1 MPTFS
6 TSTTTA
12 SKATDEA
19 LAIGVYADLTAG
31 PGGKEIEAALGTTI
45 ADLLETGPLLTKAF
59 GGQPGEAVA
68 VPTLGNLPA
77 KQVILLGLGAK
88 TEAKGAAH
96 ARRIGA
102 VLARKAGGARSLATT
117 IPASIKGGAEE
128 IAGAFAEGFL
138 LGSYRFEAYKAKKEN
153 KPNRV
158 ESVTILGKADA
169 RKAKAAF
176 ERAKVLADATNLARD
191 LVNTPSGDKSPESLA
206 EEGRKIAKG
215 GGLKITVF
223 DEKQLAA
230 KGFGGILG
238 VGAGSVKPPRLVQL
252 RYEPAGAKKTIALVG
267 KGITFDSG
275 GINLKPSAGLDWM
288 KMDMGGGAAVL
299 GAMYAIA
306 KLKPKVRVHGYI
318 ATSENMPDGAAIR
331 PGDVITHY
339 GGKTVE
345 VGNTDAE
352 GRLVMADAI
361 VYAKEQGADVI
372 VDIATLTGACMVA
385 LGHWMF
391 GVMGSP
397 RSEARKVLDA
407 AERAG
412 EGAWELPLFEPY
424 REAIKSEIA
433 DLRNINSLDIGGG
446 AITAG
451 LFLQSFAGDTPYVHL
466 DIAGPAKSDADRF
479 ERPKGATGAGV
490 RTLVEYVLAQ

>member
-6 TSTTTA
+6 NSSTTA

-19 LAIGVYADLTAG
+19 LAIGIYADLTAG
-31 PGGKEIEAALGTTI
+31 PGGKEVEAALEVSI

-59 GGQPGEAVA
+59 KGELGEVVA
-68 VPTLGNLPA
+68 VPTLGKLPT
-77 KQVILLGLGAK
+77 KQVIFLGLGKKAD
-88 TEAKGAAH
+88 AKGAAH
-96 ARRIGA
+96 ARRLGA
-102 VLARKAGGARSLATT
+102 VLARKTGGARSVATT
-117 IPASIKGGAEE
+117 VPASIKGNAEE

-138 LGSYRFEAYKAKKEN
+138 LGSYRFEAYKTKKEGQ
-153 KPNRV
+153 PNRV
-158 ESVTILGKADA
+158 ETVTLLGKTDT
-169 RKAKAAF
+169 RKVKAAF
-176 ERAKVLADATNLARD
+176 ERAAIMAQGTIIARD

-206 EEGRKIAKG
+206 AKGREIAKD
-215 GGLKITVF
+215 GLKITVF
-223 DEKQLAA
+223 DEKQLEA
-230 KGFGGILG
+230 KGFGGILA
-238 VGAGSVKPPRLVQL
+238 VGKGSEKPSRLVQL

-288 KMDMGGGAAVL
+288 KMDMGGAAAVL

-306 KLKPKVRVHGYI
+306 KLKPKVAVHGYI
-318 ATSENMPDGAAIR
+318 AASENMPDGAAIR

-339 GGKTVE
+339 GGITTE

-372 VDIATLTGACMVA
+372 VDIATLTGACMVG

-391 GVMGSP
+391 GVMGAP
-397 RSEARKVLDA
+397 RTEAKKVLDA

-412 EGAWELPLFEPY
+412 EGAWELPLYAPY
-424 REAIKSEIA
+424 RDAIRSEIA
-433 DLRNINSLDIGGG
+433 DLRNMNSLDIGGG

-451 LFLQSFAGDTPYVHL
+451 LFLNTFAGDTPHVHV

-479 ERPKGATGAGV
+479 ERPKGATGVGV